1 MSGEIEYHR
10 KLPLYKRNWAYNRR
24 GLYQGRGGGVVGVI
38 SIIKHI
44 VTQLATILVV
54 AGKAS
59 LLKLLFLII
68 KKKIKIK
75 RIHLIF

>member
-1 MSGEIEYHR
+1 MGSDRLCRVKSSTTVNYRFISATLDGLITGGAYIGE
-10 KLPLYKRNWAYNRR
+10 
-24 GLYQGRGGGVVGVI
+24 GCGVVGVI

-68 KKKIKIK
+68 IKK
-75 RIHLIF
+75 